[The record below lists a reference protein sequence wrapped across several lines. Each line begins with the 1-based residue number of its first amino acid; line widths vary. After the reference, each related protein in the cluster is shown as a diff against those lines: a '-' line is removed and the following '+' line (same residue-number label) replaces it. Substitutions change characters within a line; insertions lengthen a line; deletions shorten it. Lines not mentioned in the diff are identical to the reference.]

1 MDCFDGSTARVKTLL
16 SSKWFG
22 KTGTTGIFIAF
33 TGESSISST
42 TFTASVPF
50 TMCHEIGHRMAFARE
65 NEANFAAFLA
75 CEASEDARFAY
86 SGYYT
91 AFLYCYNALRK
102 VDAAAAN
109 EVWSGA
115 CDELRADCAAAN
127 SHYKKVED
135 QKVSQVTDKIY
146 NSYLQTVGVESG
158 RQSYGEVVDLLT
170 AWYFSQEAT
179 Q

>member
-1 MDCFDGSTARVKTLL
+1 
-16 SSKWFG
+16 
-22 KTGTTGIFIAF
+22 
-33 TGESSISST
+33 
-42 TFTASVPF
+42 
-50 TMCHEIGHRMAFARE
+50 MCHEIGHRMAFARE

-135 QKVSQVTDKIY
+135 QKVSRSRTKFTTATCRRSAW
-146 NSYLQTVGVESG
+146 NPAASPTVRWSIC
-158 RQSYGEVVDLLT
+158 
-170 AWYFSQEAT
+170 
-179 Q
+179 

>member
-1 MDCFDGSTARVKTLL
+1 MPRGWTPICSLIQRSYTKNGAIRAS
-16 SSKWFG
+16 WP
-22 KTGTTGIFIAF
+22 GIFF

-170 AWYFSQEAT
+170 AWYFTQEAT

>member
-1 MDCFDGSTARVKTLL
+1 MA
-16 SSKWFG
+16 
-22 KTGTTGIFIAF
+22 
-33 TGESSISST
+33 
-42 TFTASVPF
+42 TASVSRSTKRRIAPRA
-50 TMCHEIGHRMAFARE
+50 TRTRS
-65 NEANFAAFLA
+65 LP
-75 CEASEDARFAY
+75 
-86 SGYYT
+86 
-91 AFLYCYNALRK
+91 ALRK

-170 AWYFSQEAT
+170 AWYFTQEAT

>member
-1 MDCFDGSTARVKTLL
+1 MPPSSPAR
-16 SSKWFG
+16 
-22 KTGTTGIFIAF
+22 
-33 TGESSISST
+33 
-42 TFTASVPF
+42 
-50 TMCHEIGHRMAFARE
+50 RARTP
-65 NEANFAAFLA
+65 ALP
-75 CEASEDARFAY
+75 